1 MSGEAAPGES
11 VIGLARSLVRG
22 MVALA
27 RLEMTRARQEIWQMT
42 APARTGVI
50 LLGVAAAMVFGVLI
64 AVIVFLIL
72 LVDAL
77 LPVPGWAAA
86 LIVMG
91 VLLIGAGLLAWAGI
105 RRILAARFWPPE
117 ETIAAV
123 KEDVAWAKRLLRR
136 G

>member
-11 VIGLARSLVRG
+11 VIGLGRSLVRG

-27 RLEMTRARQEIWQMT
+27 RLEMTRARQEIWQMA
-42 APARTGVI
+42 APARRGVI
-50 LLGVAAAMVFGVLI
+50 LLLVAAALALGVLI
-64 AVIVFLIL
+64 ALVVFLIL

-91 VLLIGAGLLAWAGI
+91 VLLISAGLLAWAGI
-105 RRILAARFWPPE
+105 RRILAARVWPPE

>member
-1 MSGEAAPGES
+1 MSGESAPGES
-11 VIGLARSLVRG
+11 VISLARALVRG

-27 RLEMTRARQEIWQMT
+27 RLELTRARQEIWQMA
-42 APARTGVI
+42 APARTGAI
-50 LLGVAAAMVFGVLI
+50 LLLIALALALGVLI
-64 AVIVFLIL
+64 AIVVFLIL
-72 LVDAL
+72 LLDAL
-77 LPVPGWAAA
+77 LPIPGWAAA

-91 VLLIGAGLLAWAGI
+91 ALLLIAGLLAWAGV
-105 RRILAARFWPPE
+105 RRIFAARVWPPE

>member
-1 MSGEAAPGES
+1 
-11 VIGLARSLVRG
+11 
-22 MVALA
+22 
-27 RLEMTRARQEIWQMT
+27 MT

>member
-1 MSGEAAPGES
+1 MSGESAPGES
-11 VIGLARSLVRG
+11 VISLARALVRG

-27 RLEMTRARQEIWQMT
+27 RLELTRARQEIWQMA
-42 APARTGVI
+42 APARTGAI
-50 LLGVAAAMVFGVLI
+50 LLLIALALALGVLI
-64 AVIVFLIL
+64 AIVVFLIL
-72 LVDAL
+72 LLDAL

-91 VLLIGAGLLAWAGI
+91 ALLLIAGLLGWAGV
-105 RRILAARFWPPE
+105 RRIFAARVWPPE

-123 KEDVAWAKRLLRR
+123 KEDVAWARRLLRR

>member
-1 MSGEAAPGES
+1 MSGESAPGES
-11 VIGLARSLVRG
+11 LIGLARSLVRG

-27 RLEMTRARQEIWQMT
+27 RLELTRARQEIWQMA
-42 APARTGVI
+42 APARAGAI
-50 LLGVAAAMVFGVLI
+50 LLLAAAAFALGVVI
-64 AVIVFLIL
+64 AIVVFLIL
-72 LVDAL
+72 LLDAL

-91 VLLIGAGLLAWAGI
+91 ALLIGAGLLGWAGI
-105 RRILAARFWPPE
+105 RRIFAARVWPPE